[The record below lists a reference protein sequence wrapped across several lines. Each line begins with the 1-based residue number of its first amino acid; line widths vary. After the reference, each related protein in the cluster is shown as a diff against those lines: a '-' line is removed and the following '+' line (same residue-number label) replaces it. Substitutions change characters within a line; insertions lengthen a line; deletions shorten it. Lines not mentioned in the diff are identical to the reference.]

1 MKRSSAIQTTL
12 ILFFIGTFM
21 GTINAQNGEI
31 SMSDLYG
38 KRTFSAERVWGLRS
52 MGNGQFYT
60 TIKRTKNG
68 QQIIKY
74 SYASGDSVGLF
85 FKTSEVEE
93 IKQFTEYQFSADES
107 KILLTTDVEAI
118 YRHSTRENVWIYDIP
133 TKSVKNISENGKQRY
148 TTFSPDGKK
157 VAFVRNNNLYMYDLE
172 SGKETEI
179 TSDGAFNKIINGAT
193 DWVYEEEFAFDKAF
207 QWSPDNKKIAYYKFD
222 ESAVKE
228 FNLIMYQNDLYP
240 TDYRFKYPKAGE
252 DNSKVEI
259 YMYNLEQ
266 NTRVKA
272 NFPETEYVPR
282 IKWVNAN
289 SLAIQ
294 TLNRLQNDLQIH
306 FVNASAN
313 TSKMVYQEKSKT
325 YVEVVDSWVFMNRT
339 KTMIIT
345 SEKDGYNHLY
355 SIPYSGEAP
364 KQLTSGSW
372 DITEFYGVTTS
383 GKSLFFQSAEVSPT
397 QRHIYQLNMKSLKA
411 AKLSTNKGWNNAAFA
426 SGMNYYINTHSDANS
441 PYYISIHKNSGNELK
456 MLVDNS
462 KLKSTLKDFAISDKK
477 FIEIPTSHG
486 QNLNGWMITPK
497 DFDKSKKYPVLI
509 TIYGGPGSQTVKDAW
524 DGNMMWHH
532 LLAQKGYIV
541 MSVDNR
547 GTGARGAEFKKCTY
561 EQLGKLEVEDYI
573 ETAKH
578 LSEMPFVD
586 GGRIGIWGWSY
597 GGYMS
602 TLAISK
608 GAQYFKAAIAVAPV
622 TTWRY
627 YDNIYT
633 ERYMGKPQ
641 DNAEGYDNNSPINF
655 VEKITGNYLL
665 VHGTADDNVHF
676 QNTAELV
683 SALVKADI
691 QYDFYLYTDKNHG
704 IYGGNTRKH
713 LFTKFT
719 NFLLEKL

>member
-1 MKRSSAIQTTL
+1 MKLSKAIHTTFLFLCISTLFVSAY
-12 ILFFIGTFM
+12 
-21 GTINAQNGEI
+21 AQEEKI
-31 SMSDLYG
+31 TMSDLYS
-38 KRTFSAERVWGLRS
+38 KRTFSAKRVWGLRS

-60 TIKRTKNG
+60 AIKQTKSG
-68 QQIIKY
+68 QQIVKY
-74 SYASGDSVGLF
+74 SYATGDSVAVIF
-85 FKTSEVEE
+85 NTSENESFQ
-93 IKQFTEYQFSADES
+93 QFSEYQFSADEK
-107 KILLTTDVEAI
+107 KIMLTTDVESI

-133 TKSVKNISENGKQRY
+133 TKTLKTISKNGKQRY
-148 TTFSPDGKK
+148 SSFSPNGQK
-157 VAFVRNNNLYMYDLE
+157 VAFVRNNNLFIQDLNT
-172 SGKETEI
+172 GMETPV
-179 TSDGAFNKIINGAT
+179 TTDGEFNKIINGAT

-207 QWSPDNKKIAYYKFD
+207 QWSPDNSRIAYYKFD

-228 FNLIMYQNDLYP
+228 FNMIMYKNELYP
-240 TDYRFKYPKAGE
+240 SDYRFKYPKAGE

-259 YMYNLEQ
+259 FLYDIEKKTNI
-266 NTRVKA
+266 KA
-272 NFPETEYVPR
+272 HFPETEYVPR

-306 FVNASAN
+306 FVNPALN
-313 TSKMVYQEKSKT
+313 TSKLVYQEKSET
-325 YVEVVDSWVFMNRT
+325 YVEVIDSWVFLNTAKRMV
-339 KTMIIT
+339 IT

-355 SIPYSGEAP
+355 AVSFAGDAP
-364 KQLTSGSW
+364 KQLTTGNW
-372 DITEFYGVTTS
+372 DITAFYGAS
-383 GKSLFFQSAEVSPT
+383 NNGKSLFFQSAKVSPT
-397 QRHIYQLNMKSLKA
+397 QRHIYQLNRKSLKTTQ
-411 AKLSTNKGWNNAAFA
+411 LSKRSGWNEADFA
-426 SGMNYYINTHSDANS
+426 TGMNYYINTYSNANT
-441 PYYISIHKNSGNELK
+441 PYYISIHKNSGKELK
-456 MLVDNS
+456 MLVDNEQ
-462 KLKSTLKDFAISDKK
+462 LNATLNNYAISNKK
-477 FIEIPTSHG
+477 FIEIPTSYGGH
-486 QNLNGWMITPK
+486 LNGWMITPK
-497 DFDKSKKYPVLI
+497 DFDETKKYPVLI

-532 LLAQKGYIV
+532 MLTQKGYII

-561 EQLGKLEVEDYI
+561 EQLGKLEVADYI
-573 ETAKH
+573 ETAQH
-578 LSEMPFVD
+578 LGTMPFVD
-586 GGRIGIWGWSY
+586 AGRIGIWGWSY

-608 GAQYFKAAIAVAPV
+608 GADYFKTAIAVAPV

-641 DNAEGYDNNSPINF
+641 DNADGYDSNSPINF
-655 VEKITGNYLL
+655 VEKIKGNYLL

-691 QYDFYLYTDKNHG
+691 QYDFYMYTDKNHS